1 MRRADAVAVD
11 IFNDLKGHF
20 LASGREYGLAGTIV
34 GLFFHDLMVH
44 FTGILIHR
52 DAKNE
57 YGNDFTFPFV
67 NQTYAKQPFGILE
80 FQTETSKS
88 KFLVTRIKR
97 TPLLSFGVGESIPM
111 SVGRDKVEKMLLSV
125 LGCTY
130 GTSQAYLMR
139 RREQLKYLFDV
150 IDEICRNYSINNRD
164 QIIRNWSRYAE
175 LHTTDEQRLISQKS
189 VILGTRCQL
198 HNRKLSV
205 NYLQQEKEVIGMTHG
220 EVSNAVFDEPIF
232 GYADCSYCTTLID
245 YGTSRSFGTF
255 NSPLIEPRRVIYRT
269 SASIQK
275 IEHESDVIED
285 LPIQSK
291 RLLYIPTMYS
301 ANKLYG
307 PFRNLEDDIYKTWQE
322 VILNIFPDITVK
334 IHPKSLAGWGYK
346 SKTESRGLIDC
357 ILEYEGIILD
367 YCSTAATL
375 AFSTNKPIVYFDLGL
390 RNLTPEYKEDIRQ
403 RCHYIKVHNAFDSGD
418 IREEILYKLK
428 NQERKKNSQMRKY
441 SVFDGDKE
449 SILSNIYRLIK
460 KM

>member
-1 MRRADAVAVD
+1 
-11 IFNDLKGHF
+11 
-20 LASGREYGLAGTIV
+20 
-34 GLFFHDLMVH
+34 
-44 FTGILIHR
+44 
-52 DAKNE
+52 
-57 YGNDFTFPFV
+57 
-67 NQTYAKQPFGILE
+67 
-80 FQTETSKS
+80 
-88 KFLVTRIKR
+88 
-97 TPLLSFGVGESIPM
+97 
-111 SVGRDKVEKMLLSV
+111 
-125 LGCTY
+125 
-130 GTSQAYLMR
+130 
-139 RREQLKYLFDV
+139 
-150 IDEICRNYSINNRD
+150 
-164 QIIRNWSRYAE
+164 
-175 LHTTDEQRLISQKS
+175 
-189 VILGTRCQL
+189 
-198 HNRKLSV
+198 
-205 NYLQQEKEVIGMTHG
+205 
-220 EVSNAVFDEPIF
+220 
-232 GYADCSYCTTLID
+232 
-245 YGTSRSFGTF
+245 
-255 NSPLIEPRRVIYRT
+255 
-269 SASIQK
+269 
-275 IEHESDVIED
+275 
-285 LPIQSK
+285 
-291 RLLYIPTMYS
+291 MYS